1 MSDLRNA
8 TDRLA
13 DAVEKMQERRQSERA
28 EKEKELSDLR
38 QLVASLRASQQEDVT
53 AITLRLN
60 LLAEAV
66 EKM

>member
-38 QLVASLRASQQEDVT
+38 QLVASLRASQQRSRCD
-53 AITLRLN
+53 
-60 LLAEAV
+60 
-66 EKM
+66 